1 MILTLARGHY
11 CHHTLQEF
19 RAVGAQWTFL
29 SDPERAVQKDLD
41 IAEYTDPEHNPRHAR
56 LQTFPI
62 GRLLVLFPRL
72 TSCLEY
78 RIQYAGF
85 ARVHCTPSCWFN
97 RSAFAVPPGG
107 KLFNHPNFGVP
118 SNTQTPFTLGGNG
131 DFD

>member
-1 MILTLARGHY
+1 VILTLARGHY

-19 RAVGAQWTFL
+19 RASVGAQWTFL

-85 ARVHCTPSCWFN
+85 ARVHCTPSCWFY
-97 RSAFAVPPGG
+97 RSAFAVPPVG
-107 KLFNHPNFGVP
+107 KLAMPDEIFCGAGVRAI
-118 SNTQTPFTLGGNG
+118 
-131 DFD
+131 